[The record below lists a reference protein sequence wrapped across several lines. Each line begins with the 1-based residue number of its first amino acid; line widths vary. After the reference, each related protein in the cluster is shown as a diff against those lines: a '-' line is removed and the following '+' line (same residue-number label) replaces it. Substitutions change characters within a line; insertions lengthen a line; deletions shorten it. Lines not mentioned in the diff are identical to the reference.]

1 VNLAHL
7 FLPAEGRL
15 SAEDVRVLSRIAPLF
30 PPAWRVGHLWP
41 ARGEQR
47 ALGRFQAVSERKWDL
62 RYPSATRYDALV
74 AARLGALPGD
84 SERRQR
90 SALAS
95 CRLLLVL
102 DAAAPDFALDQLL
115 GVVPL
120 AQGNLRIYRGN
131 LNDPVLRVD
140 DYPTG
145 VRPILEDLSSLHEV
159 VTEID
164 ESGLAFHLGIVPA
177 LIDERMVAFLRSLKQ
192 LVPSMHGYEHGYA
205 KHSQILIQA
214 GDPLNQRSTVTG
226 FDEFAQRSEAEIART
241 LRQARA
247 ELEAHLAQPVRS
259 YIPPNNIAGRAT
271 GRALSAVGFEYVL
284 TERPIAGCEL
294 PCIRSDFYDRSPAF
308 QLNSSPRVAS
318 LHATWEADLRRAG
331 DRESLPRMLG
341 ALSRQR
347 ASARGE
353 AASLAERILA
363 GALRA

>member
-15 SAEDVRVLSRIAPLF
+15 SAEDVRILSRVAPIF
-30 PPAWRVGHLWP
+30 PAAWRIGHLWP

-47 ALGRFQAVSERKWDL
+47 ALGRFLAVSERKWPL

-74 AARLGALPGD
+74 AARIGALPGD
-84 SERRQR
+84 HERRLR
-90 SALAS
+90 SALAA

-102 DAAAPDFALDQLL
+102 DAAAADFAPERLL
-115 GVVPL
+115 GTAPL
-120 AQGNLRIYRGN
+120 AQGNFRVYRGD
-131 LNDPVLRVD
+131 LNDPILRVD

-164 ESGLAFHLGIVPA
+164 ESGLAFHLGVVPA
-177 LIDERMVAFLRSLKQ
+177 LLDQTMVAFLRGLKH
-192 LVPSMHGYEHGYA
+192 LVPAMHGYEHGYA
-205 KHSQILIQA
+205 KHSKILIDA
-214 GDPLNQRSTVTG
+214 GDPSNQRSTVTG
-226 FDEFAQRSEAEIART
+226 FDEFAGRSETEIERT
-241 LRQARA
+241 LRQARE
-247 ELEAHLAQPVRS
+247 ELEAQLARPVRC

-271 GRALSAVGFEYVL
+271 GGALSAVGFEYVL
-284 TERPIAGCEL
+284 TERPIAACAL

-308 QLNSSPRVAS
+308 RAEASTSVAS

-347 ASARGE
+347 ARARAE
-353 AASLAERILA
+353 TTLIAERLL
-363 GALRA
+363 GALHT